1 MSAVVYSDVVHTADS
16 SAAGWRAAHN
26 RKREERQF
34 GDALRTEDLSVSG
47 RAFPECLPRW
57 A

>member
-16 SAAGWRAAHN
+16 SADGWRDAHN
-26 RKREERQF
+26 RKREERHL

-47 RAFPECLPRW
+47 RAFPTLSRW